1 VAWWHTHGGN
11 DLRYDNENLSQPDKR
26 FSEGYGIDGY
36 LITPEDQ
43 FKHYISG
50 SDIINEEIYM
60 EYVKHLIIAAIC
72 VLSVSVSLSGSQS
85 MRLEVVGSQKPY
97 ISEAMT
103 NKLISVALAGMR
115 ESKHWS
121 HFVPS
126 QKVLV
131 MYCCKKD
138 CCGITNAIWY
148 VEFLRKNRPE
158 GMIGGG
164 VCVKLDAKSF
174 KVLSVLG
181 TK

>member
-1 VAWWHTHGGN
+1 MN
-11 DLRYDNENLSQPDKR
+11 
-26 FSEGYGIDGY
+26 
-36 LITPEDQ
+36 
-43 FKHYISG
+43 
-50 SDIINEEIYM
+50 
-60 EYVKHLIIAAIC
+60 YVKHSIIVVVGILFVC
-72 VLSVSVSLSGSQS
+72 VSLSGSQS

-126 QKVLV
+126 QKILV
-131 MYCCKKD
+131 GYCPQGMRSL
-138 CCGITNAIWY
+138 GITNAFWDVSFMPRGCSEY
-148 VEFLRKNRPE
+148 H
-158 GMIGGG
+158 IGGG
-164 VCVKLDAKSF
+164 VSVKLDANSF

>member
-1 VAWWHTHGGN
+1 MSW
-11 DLRYDNENLSQPDKR
+11 LLS
-26 FSEGYGIDGY
+26 
-36 LITPEDQ
+36 
-43 FKHYISG
+43 
-50 SDIINEEIYM
+50 
-60 EYVKHLIIAAIC
+60 
-72 VLSVSVSLSGSQS
+72 SVCVSLSGSQS

-164 VCVKLDAKSF
+164 VCVELDAKSF

>member
-1 VAWWHTHGGN
+1 MN
-11 DLRYDNENLSQPDKR
+11 
-26 FSEGYGIDGY
+26 
-36 LITPEDQ
+36 
-43 FKHYISG
+43 
-50 SDIINEEIYM
+50 
-60 EYVKHLIIAAIC
+60 YVKHSIIVVVGI
-72 VLSVSVSLSGSQS
+72 LSVCVSLSGSQS

-97 ISEAMT
+97 ISEAIT

-131 MYCCKKD
+131 VYEPKGCRCL
-138 CCGITNAIWY
+138 GITNASWV
-148 VEFLRKNRPE
+148 VEFGPRNRPE
-158 GMIGGG
+158 YRVGGG
-164 VCVKLDAKSF
+164 VAVTLDAKSF

>member
-1 VAWWHTHGGN
+1 
-11 DLRYDNENLSQPDKR
+11 
-26 FSEGYGIDGY
+26 
-36 LITPEDQ
+36 
-43 FKHYISG
+43 
-50 SDIINEEIYM
+50 M
-60 EYVKHLIIAAIC
+60 ECVKHLIIAVIG
-72 VLSVSVSLSGSQS
+72 VLSVCESLCGSQS

-115 ESKHWS
+115 ESEHWS

-131 MYCCKKD
+131 EYCPQGMRSL
-138 CCGITNAIWY
+138 GITNAIWS

-164 VCVKLDAKSF
+164 VCVELDAKSF
-174 KVLSVLG
+174 RVLSVLG

>member
-1 VAWWHTHGGN
+1 MN
-11 DLRYDNENLSQPDKR
+11 
-26 FSEGYGIDGY
+26 
-36 LITPEDQ
+36 
-43 FKHYISG
+43 
-50 SDIINEEIYM
+50 
-60 EYVKHLIIAAIC
+60 YVKHSIIVVVGI
-72 VLSVSVSLSGSQS
+72 LSVCVSLSGSQS
-85 MRLEVVGSQKPY
+85 MRLEVVEVGSQKPY

-115 ESKHWS
+115 ESKRWS

-131 MYCCKKD
+131 MYRCTKD
-138 CCGITNAIWY
+138 CCGITNAIWH

-164 VCVKLDAKSF
+164 VCVELDAKFF

>member
-1 VAWWHTHGGN
+1 
-11 DLRYDNENLSQPDKR
+11 
-26 FSEGYGIDGY
+26 
-36 LITPEDQ
+36 
-43 FKHYISG
+43 
-50 SDIINEEIYM
+50 M
-60 EYVKHLIIAAIC
+60 ECVKHLIIAVIG
-72 VLSVSVSLSGSQS
+72 VLSVCESLSGSQS

-115 ESKHWS
+115 ESKCWS

-131 MYCCKKD
+131 LYCCKKD
-138 CCGITNAIWY
+138 CCGNTNAIWS

-164 VCVKLDAKSF
+164 VCVELDAKSF
-174 KVLSVLG
+174 NVLSVLG